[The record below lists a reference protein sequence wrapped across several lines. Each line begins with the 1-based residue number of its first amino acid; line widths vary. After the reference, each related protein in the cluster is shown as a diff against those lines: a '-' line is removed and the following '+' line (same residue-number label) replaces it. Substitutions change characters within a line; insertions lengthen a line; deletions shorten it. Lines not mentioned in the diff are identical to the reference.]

1 METTIKN
8 QIINNYLSQQ
18 LMETQDSKAII
29 TVPTS
34 GELEDFKNF
43 VRVWMEMDDTI
54 KKLQVILKEKKMVK
68 QELSYKILEFMSKYN
83 IEDLNTKDG
92 KLRYKVTRVKV
103 PLSQNSVKNKI
114 VSTFSPGM
122 KPQELV
128 DKVFERETKESHTL
142 KRFK

>member
-18 LMETQDSKAII
+18 LMETQESNTLI
-29 TVPTS
+29 TVPSTI
-34 GELEDFKNF
+34 ELDDFKNY
-43 VRVWMEMDDTI
+43 VRAWMEMDDTI
-54 KKLQVILKEKKMVK
+54 KKLRDIMKEKKHIK
-68 QELSYKILEFMSKYN
+68 QELSLKILGFMCQYN

-92 KLRYKVTRVKV
+92 KLRYKVTKVKV

-114 VSTFSPGM
+114 VSTFQPNM

-128 DKVFERETKESHTL
+128 EKVFERETKVSHTL
-142 KRFK
+142 KRVK